1 MMLALIQWLVLVI
14 VVCLLY
20 WVVSQFAPTPILK
33 VVLVVCVVIV
43 VLSLIFLFLPL
54 AGVHLG
60 APQLTH

>member
-20 WVVSQFAPTPILK
+20 WVVSQFAPAPILK
-33 VVLVVCVVIV
+33 VVMIVCVVIV
-43 VLSLIFLFLPL
+43 VLSLIFLLLPL

-60 APQLTH
+60 GVR

>member
-1 MMLALIQWLVLVI
+1 MMLALIQWLILVI

-20 WVVSQFAPTPILK
+20 WVVSQFAPAPVLK
-33 VVLVVCVVIV
+33 VVLVACVVII

-60 APQLTH
+60 GVR

>member
-1 MMLALIQWLVLVI
+1 MMVALIQWLVLVI

-20 WVVSQFAPTPILK
+20 WVVSQFAPAPIMK
-33 VVLVVCVVIV
+33 VVLVVCV

-60 APQLTH
+60 GVR

>member
-20 WVVSQFAPTPILK
+20 WVVSQFAPAPILK

-43 VLSLIFLFLPL
+43 VLSLIFSFLPL

-60 APQLTH
+60 GLR

>member
-20 WVVSQFAPTPILK
+20 WVVSQFAPAPIMK

-60 APQLTH
+60 GVR